1 MGWAGATPG
10 PGNDSRGKGHSPG
23 AAGAGA
29 PRSDAEA
36 SKARP
41 GVAPGEGSRWGAR
54 GGDGEA
60 SPCLPGRKR
69 RRGPAVAKENA
80 LPGHGRGVMES
91 NGGREGP
98 KARRGVSAQRRRWS
112 AVVALRWPEQSRA
125 GPGGGHSR
133 LLWPGL
139 AETTGCSRWLLLP
152 GPLLRGQ
159 LLAGALPPLLL
170 NAPSPNPQCCDPPG
184 RLSPSRRRLPP
195 TSSLWV

>member
-10 PGNDSRGKGHSPG
+10 PGSDSRGRGHSPG

-29 PRSDAEA
+29 PRSDTEA

-60 SPCLPGRKR
+60 SPCLPGGKR
-69 RRGPAVAKENA
+69 RRPPAVAKENA
-80 LPGHGRGVMES
+80 LPGHGRRVMEATVA
-91 NGGREGP
+91 GRGQ
-98 KARRGVSAQRRRWS
+98 KRGARVSARRRRWS
-112 AVVALRWPEQSRA
+112 VVYLRCGGRSRA
-125 GPGGGHSR
+125 GPGGGHSQ

-139 AETTGCSRWLLLP
+139 AETTGCNRWMLLP

-159 LLAGALPPLLL
+159 PLAGALPPLLL